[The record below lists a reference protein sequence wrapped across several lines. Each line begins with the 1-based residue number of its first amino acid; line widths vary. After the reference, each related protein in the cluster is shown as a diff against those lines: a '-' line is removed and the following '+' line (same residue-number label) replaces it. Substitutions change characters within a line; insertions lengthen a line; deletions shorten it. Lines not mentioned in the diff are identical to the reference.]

1 MRFPESF
8 LARPLAAVMCL
19 CLSASP
25 VPLPALASPSPASS
39 LAVDHSRPPAAGEL
53 TSDERIL
60 HALNRFTFGPRP
72 GDVEAVKLMG
82 AGSTGLDRWFT
93 QQLHPASIDNTALQ
107 ARLADYP
114 AMQWSSEDLL
124 ARLPSGAIIRQVV
137 DGKAVMPS
145 AGAVRTVYANQV
157 DRLLARREQDKLKQ
171 QAAAPNTATTQN
183 TMAGAPS
190 AQPQMAATNAMNG
203 QPASAQAGNMNA
215 TAVPAPSAFPTA
227 QPEIDQATINS
238 ILTLPPSQ
246 RVQALITFPQP
257 RFDAFLKALKGP
269 QRAAL
274 LSGLSPDLKETVG
287 ALENPERVVV
297 DELLSQRLTR
307 DVYSE
312 AQLQEVMTD
321 FWFNHFNIYL
331 RKDEAMP
338 YYIVSY
344 ERDVIRPNALG
355 KFEDLLEAV
364 AHSPAMLLYL
374 DNSSSTGP
382 DSPAAEKAIQNAMK
396 KGNKKPKPEGLNE
409 NYARELMELHTLGV
423 NGGYNQADV
432 IQAARI
438 LTGWSVDRPQRG
450 GGFKF
455 DANRHEP
462 GTDKVMGKKFKD
474 KGEQQGR
481 ELLHFLATRSATAQF
496 LCRKLAIRF
505 VSDDPPKSLVDRMA
519 KSYLHSDGDIATVL
533 ETLYRSPEFWDI
545 SAYRAKIKTPL
556 EYVVSAARACNANVA
571 NMQPLMNALRDMG
584 MPLYGAIPPTGYK
597 WDAADWVST
606 GALVNRMNFALSLTA
621 NRLNGVTITWSEP
634 QPPQQLA
641 ESPAAQVA
649 QAQPAEAEEARLEA
663 LLVAGGV
670 STTTR
675 TAVLQ
680 QFSEQST
687 NPQPTVPDQTMT
699 AERLRTGG
707 KQVVAVPS
715 IFKAQPNHLP
725 PAQTME
731 KQDQLLAGLLLGS
744 PEFQRR

>member
-1 MRFPESF
+1 
-8 LARPLAAVMCL
+8 
-19 CLSASP
+19 
-25 VPLPALASPSPASS
+25 
-39 LAVDHSRPPAAGEL
+39 
-53 TSDERIL
+53 
-60 HALNRFTFGPRP
+60 
-72 GDVEAVKLMG
+72 
-82 AGSTGLDRWFT
+82 
-93 QQLHPASIDNTALQ
+93 
-107 ARLADYP
+107 
-114 AMQWSSEDLL
+114 
-124 ARLPSGAIIRQVV
+124 
-137 DGKAVMPS
+137 
-145 AGAVRTVYANQV
+145 
-157 DRLLARREQDKLKQ
+157 
-171 QAAAPNTATTQN
+171 
-183 TMAGAPS
+183 
-190 AQPQMAATNAMNG
+190 
-203 QPASAQAGNMNA
+203 
-215 TAVPAPSAFPTA
+215 
-227 QPEIDQATINS
+227 
-238 ILTLPPSQ
+238 
-246 RVQALITFPQP
+246 
-257 RFDAFLKALKGP
+257 
-269 QRAAL
+269 
-274 LSGLSPDLKETVG
+274 
-287 ALENPERVVV
+287 
-297 DELLSQRLTR
+297 
-307 DVYSE
+307 
-312 AQLQEVMTD
+312 
-321 FWFNHFNIYL
+321 
-331 RKDEAMP
+331 
-338 YYIVSY
+338 
-344 ERDVIRPNALG
+344 
-355 KFEDLLEAV
+355 
-364 AHSPAMLLYL
+364 
-374 DNSSSTGP
+374 P